1 MFHDICWCESWI
13 CYIWKFGFVRFYEIP
28 SSRSTS
34 INGYSFT
41 KCLIILPSWSGKNGI
56 DDFSFSVVDS
66 KDKKGKK
73 DEKKKEKEKEK
84 EKEKV
89 KLYTALPEL
98 LLSFV
103 YFDQNHTGYLL
114 DKDVEEILHTL
125 GLQLSR
131 AQVL

>member
-1 MFHDICWCESWI
+1 MFNCTPIQSW
-13 CYIWKFGFVRFYEIP
+13 KDV
-28 SSRSTS
+28 T
-34 INGYSFT
+34 
-41 KCLIILPSWSGKNGI
+41 
-56 DDFSFSVVDS
+56 DDFSFPVVDS

-131 AQVL
+131 AQVRTMIIIIMIIIIIIMIIMLIIIIMMIVMMVIDI